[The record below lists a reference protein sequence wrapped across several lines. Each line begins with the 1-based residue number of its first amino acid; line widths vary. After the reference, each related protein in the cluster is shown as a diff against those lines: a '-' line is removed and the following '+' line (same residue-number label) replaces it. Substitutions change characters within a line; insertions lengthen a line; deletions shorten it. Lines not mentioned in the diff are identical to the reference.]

1 MVNAYGPLPKFKV
14 KPNRVLKRL
23 MSDKK
28 TVGGVPHFVLA
39 RRVGE
44 VEIVNDVPKR
54 VILRAVERLNEL
66 AQHK

>member
-1 MVNAYGPLPKFKV
+1 
-14 KPNRVLKRL
+14 

-39 RRVGE
+39 RRIGE

-54 VILRAVERLNEL
+54 VIEKTVEKLNSL
-66 AQHK
+66 ATRR